1 MAIEIRRMWRG
12 RGGQDLQ
19 DGRIRGLT
27 LHPQRGIMIHIT
39 IGGEHRL
46 SLIRGQM

>member
-1 MAIEIRRMWRG
+1 MAIEIRRTWRDG
-12 RGGQDLQ
+12 FRQDLQ
-19 DGRIRGLT
+19 DGRIGGLT

-39 IGGEHRL
+39 IGGEYRL

>member
-12 RGGQDLQ
+12 RGDRIYRI
-19 DGRIRGLT
+19 GRIRGLT